1 MDNTA
6 NAFINPTKSLIIPV
20 RLLFLVLFGILA
32 IALATPYLG
41 TPNPSQPTEL
51 QMSKKS
57 GKNDKHANLKARE
70 KAAQEYD
77 KIKAEYQE
85 RLKKPNKSAADKK
98 AIGKLRKKLERLRK
112 KKDFTGENHSQN
124 KKGN

>member
-1 MDNTA
+1 MKAISASLYSSKKTSNLA
-6 NAFINPTKSLIIPV
+6 VILVMLAFALT
-20 RLLFLVLFGILA
+20 FGLA
-32 IALATPYLG
+32 IKTY
-41 TPNPSQPTEL
+41 NPAFSSHIRLE
-51 QMSKKS
+51 MSKKS

-70 KAAQEYD
+70 KAALEYD
-77 KIKAEYQE
+77 KIKTEYQE
-85 RLKKPNKSAADKK
+85 YLKKPNKSAADKK